1 METAKILLAAGADP
15 SACNSD
21 GLTPA
26 NVAEEKEREEVAAF
40 LKEACPYQ
48 NERAVPGLAA
58 RRIDE
63 TNAHTV
69 HMTMGEL
76 AAACGQDGQFCTM
89 ECEAQ
94 DEGNAKRRKS

>member
-1 METAKILLAAGADP
+1 MPQKPSLSTYVKPAAQNRRDGKLGLEGAEGAGWHHVCDARLA
-15 SACNSD
+15 
-21 GLTPA
+21 L
-26 NVAEEKEREEVAAF
+26 
-40 LKEACPYQ
+40 
-48 NERAVPGLAA
+48 AVPGVAA